1 MRKISLKLEP
11 KMQQPESDE
20 SQFVKDIN
28 EQKLLL
34 TQIKQPGN
42 KDVSKIKQLIQS
54 IISASR
60 NYEYIWYF
68 ENNLV
73 ILNHIFF
80 IIKI

>member
-1 MRKISLKLEP
+1 
-11 KMQQPESDE
+11 MQQPESDE

-34 TQIKQPGN
+34 TQIKQSVN

-54 IISASR
+54 IISASS

>member
-1 MRKISLKLEP
+1 
-11 KMQQPESDE
+11 MQQPESDE

-28 EQKLLL
+28 EQMLLL

-54 IISASR
+54 IISASS